1 MITPRKP
8 SLLPSRIL
16 LVDDNPHGNIA
27 RKALLE
33 EQGFAVEAVGSG
45 EDALEAFLAGPFDL
59 VVTDLRMKKMDG
71 LQLIRSIRGERPA
84 TPIILLSGFA
94 GCMGLTE
101 ENTGADAV
109 LAKSSK
115 EEEQLP
121 RAIRQ
126 LLARRTQKKP
136 AAAQKRPRSSMARSG

>member
-1 MITPRKP
+1 MITSRKSP
-8 SLLPSRIL
+8 STPSRIL

-45 EDALEAFLAGPFDL
+45 EDALEVFQTGAYDL

-71 LQLIRSIRGERPA
+71 LQLISSIRSQHPA
-84 TPIILLSGFA
+84 IPIILLSGFA
-94 GCMGLTE
+94 GCLGLTE

-121 RAIRQ
+121 RTVRQ

-136 AAAQKRPRSSMARSG
+136 AATQKRTRSSVARSG